1 MKSILFVILTLLTFT
16 GCSTGPTKL
25 LVKNCIALGDDLY
38 SCEEIPTK
46 ETRSSRNE
54 GY

>member
-1 MKSILFVILTLLTFT
+1 MKLILFVILTLSTFT
-16 GCSTGPTKL
+16 GCSSGPKKL
-25 LVKNCIALGDDLY
+25 LVRNCVAVGDDLY